1 MLVFTCYPTSGAV
14 QILHTTYIKIE
25 AKTLNVI
32 DRFDRFGQAPLIR
45 VNNLLNLLKISSE
58 YYLPFELIKWM
69 KSFLQMAKQWKAPAN
84 TWVYVVRLVGGSIP
98 GCNQVID

>member
-25 AKTLNVI
+25 AKTFNVFT
-32 DRFDRFGQAPLIR
+32 FDRFGQAPSIR
-45 VNNLLNLLKISSE
+45 VNNLLKISSE

-69 KSFLQMAKQWKAPAN
+69 KSFLQMH
-84 TWVYVVRLVGGSIP
+84 T
-98 GCNQVID
+98 GCIEVIMRGKCGRNAETTFDIK